1 MTMNTLRRGTHP
13 FWLIA
18 AASLWMAV
26 AGNLALWRTLADL
39 HVLQGPAGWRF
50 GAAFVVAIA
59 AVLTALIGPL
69 AWRRTLKPTIAVLLV
84 VTALGAHFMSGNGVV
99 IDPSMM
105 VNVVQTHPR
114 ESADLMGR
122 AFWLSLL
129 GLGAV
134 PAALLWLWPVR
145 QAPWRRQVLRNA
157 GWSLVALAVA
167 VLAVLAAFPAF
178 AATMREHKS
187 LLYLINPMNS
197 IYALGSVAAAPLRPA
212 AREFRRIGED
222 AHLVADP
229 TRPTLLVLVVGE
241 TARSDHFGLNG
252 YARDTT
258 PALTREPGLVSL
270 RRVTSC
276 GTSTAASLPCMF
288 SHLGRDGFADR
299 DANHENLLDVLQRA
313 GLAVLWL
320 DNQAGCKGVCDR
332 ALCHDGECLDG
343 VMLQGLD
350 QRLAALPAEAR
361 RRGVVLV
368 MHQMGSHGPAYHRRS
383 PPELKRFGPECE
395 NASLQD
401 CAREQ
406 VVNAYDHSILAT
418 DRFLASTIGW
428 LKAQSARYDTAMLYV
443 SDHGESLGEGQIYLA
458 PRPCRDRGP
467 RRPGLPGLA
476 ARGRTEPRPP
486 VPHRP
491 RTDGRADPGLPAC
504 ARRLRRLPR
513 GRASSV
519 RQRRAAEG
527 AFGFGLGESAASA
540 ARSRRVSTRST
551 RCLIDAT
558 RAGCIEKHRKPIAS
572 SRSVKAASPAIS
584 PQTLTSLPAACAAA
598 IVPWISR
605 STAGCQGS
613 NRCETSSSARSIAS
627 VYWIRSLVP
636 IDTKSRCGRNC
647 SIINAA
653 AGTSTIAPIRT
664 GP

>member
-1 MTMNTLRRGTHP
+1 MTMNFSRRGTHP

-18 AASLWMAV
+18 AASLWMAA
-26 AGNLALWRTLADL
+26 AGNLALWRALADL

-59 AVLTALIGPL
+59 AMLTALIGPL
-69 AWRRTLKPTIAVLLV
+69 AWRRTLKPTIAVLLI
-84 VTALGAHFMSGNGVV
+84 VTAIGAHFMSAYGVV

-187 LLYLINPMNS
+187 LRYLINPLNS

-332 ALCHDGECLDG
+332 VPNTHTDATDRALCHDGECLDG

-443 SDHGESLGEGQIYLA
+443 SDHGESLGEGQIYLH
-458 PRPCRDRGP
+458 
-467 RRPGLPGLA
+467 GLPWA
-476 ARGRTEPRPP
+476 IAP
-486 VPHRP
+486 
-491 RTDGRADPGLPAC
+491 
-504 ARRLRRLPR
+504 
-513 GRASSV
+513 
-519 RQRRAAEG
+519 
-527 AFGFGLGESAASA
+527 
-540 ARSRRVSTRST
+540 
-551 RCLIDAT
+551 DAQ
-558 RAGCIEKHRKPIAS
+558 K
-572 SRSVKAASPAIS
+572 
-584 PQTLTSLPAACAAA
+584 Q
-598 IVPWISR
+598 VPWIQWTSPALAHR
-605 STAGCQGS
+605 GIADPACLASLREAELSHDHLFHTVLGLMGVQTRVYRRALDAYAGCRAVAQ
-613 NRCETSSSARSIAS
+613 AQ
-627 VYWIRSLVP
+627 
-636 IDTKSRCGRNC
+636 
-647 SIINAA
+647 
-653 AGTSTIAPIRT
+653 
-664 GP
+664 